1 MEVIDEQEEILQGF
15 KGLATWH
22 KNASQVQASWIE
34 AKLQEEFNFIFK
46 NPAGSIGIIFP
57 KTDNIDERINFLIN
71 TKLNNPESLEYVE
84 KTENSFEIFSSE
96 INMNEKI
103 SFIFGEDNVYV
114 NVMFLNS
121 FPVRGRKHTAI

>member
-1 MEVIDEQEEILQGF
+1 MKDYIITKPNTLLNGVDKILNYLS
-15 KGLATWH
+15 K
-22 KNASQVQASWIE
+22 I
-34 AKLQEEFNFIFK
+34 
-46 NPAGSIGIIFP
+46 

-121 FPVRGRKHTAI
+121 FPVRGRKLFNFLNFSIFFSFLFLNSFPDMKG